1 MIQSSAD
8 SGQEPIKQDHA
19 ERLARS
25 LASRV
30 ETELFRLLDGEV
42 RDHVVAQ
49 FTGIAK
55 GFYLRNDG
63 NLGHKGIERTIMHK
77 KFDQAENGKR
87 K

>member
-1 MIQSSAD
+1 MQSSSD
-8 SGQEPIKQDHA
+8 SGQEPIKQDQA

-30 ETELFRLLDGEV
+30 ETELFRLLDAEV
-42 RDHVVAQ
+42 REHVVAQ

-55 GFYLRNDG
+55 GFFIRHDG
-63 NLGHKGIERTIMHK
+63 ALGHKGIERTIMHK
-77 KFDQAENGKR
+77 KFDQAEKGKR